1 MRYALRADIN
11 VTPLVDVC
19 MVLLIIFMVVTP
31 MANGEVELPK
41 ATQPEAWPAE
51 PTRSKI
57 TLEFGDPPRI
67 SLDNDPG
74 PLSVA
79 ALEALLR
86 AIRAGYP
93 RREIVLR
100 ADRRLPYAEVKR
112 VIQTVQDAGFPAVG
126 LVAERS
132 AVRVDRP
139 QAASPGICAIR
150 RRASRQWRRASAR
163 WLRYAF
169 QSRRRFS

>member
-1 MRYALRADIN
+1 MANSPFLEIHNLHASVAGNEILRG
-11 VTPLVDVC
+11 VDLTVNRGE
-19 MVLLIIFMVVTP
+19 VHAVMVVTP

-51 PTRSKI
+51 PSRSKI

-93 RREIVLR
+93 GREIVLR

-126 LVAERS
+126 LVAER
-132 AVRVDRP
+132 
-139 QAASPGICAIR
+139 R
-150 RRASRQWRRASAR
+150 R
-163 WLRYAF
+163 
-169 QSRRRFS
+169 

>member
-74 PLSVA
+74 PLSVP
-79 ALEALLR
+79 ALEELLR

-126 LVAERS
+126 LVAER
-132 AVRVDRP
+132 
-139 QAASPGICAIR
+139 R
-150 RRASRQWRRASAR
+150 RS
-163 WLRYAF
+163 
-169 QSRRRFS
+169 